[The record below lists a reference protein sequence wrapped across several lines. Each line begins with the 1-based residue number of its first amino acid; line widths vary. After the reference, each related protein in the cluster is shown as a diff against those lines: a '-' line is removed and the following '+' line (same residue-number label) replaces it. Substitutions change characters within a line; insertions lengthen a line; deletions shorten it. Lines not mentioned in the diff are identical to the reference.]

1 MKHVSTLIGL
11 LLAGVAAIVA
21 ILSGIF
27 TVSQLRATSSAN
39 IEQMEARM
47 RADFDSAIKEQVET
61 AATMLSDIYAQQSTG
76 TLDPDKAKLL
86 AASTLRK
93 ARYGKDG
100 YFWADTPE
108 GVNVVLLGRDAEGKS
123 RLDAQDARG
132 NRFVQNILRAGKQPG
147 GGFTNYW
154 FPKKDAKDASPKRS
168 YSLLVPGFQWI
179 IGTGLYIDSID
190 ASIEAERRT
199 ADEKLSSQLRTIAF
213 AEVLL
218 LVALG
223 FIGRAIGERISKPIL
238 EAVTVVDAMA
248 KGKLTRNSHMTGIE
262 RRDELGQLTRALAAM
277 QEKLVT
283 MIENIATAADALL
296 RGAEQ
301 IAGAASQ
308 VSDGTSVQ
316 ASSVEELSSTTEQV
330 GATIARTS
338 DNAKH
343 TERLAQGAA
352 LDVEKGSEAVESAV
366 TLVGAITEKTSIIS
380 DISRQTNML
389 AINAAIEAAR
399 AGDSGKGFAV
409 VASEVRRLAERSR
422 QAAAEISD
430 DSARTRSSADSAK
443 TMLLALVPQIRKT
456 AELIQEVSAA
466 SAEQSIG
473 AKQIG
478 EAINQLDRVVQ
489 QNAAAAEELA
499 AISAD
504 FKEKAEELN
513 HAVAF
518 FSIQ

>member
-1 MKHVSTLIGL
+1 
-11 LLAGVAAIVA
+11 
-21 ILSGIF
+21 
-27 TVSQLRATSSAN
+27 
-39 IEQMEARM
+39 
-47 RADFDSAIKEQVET
+47 
-61 AATMLSDIYAQQSTG
+61 
-76 TLDPDKAKLL
+76 
-86 AASTLRK
+86 
-93 ARYGKDG
+93 
-100 YFWADTPE
+100 
-108 GVNVVLLGRDAEGKS
+108 
-123 RLDAQDARG
+123 
-132 NRFVQNILRAGKQPG
+132 
-147 GGFTNYW
+147 
-154 FPKKDAKDASPKRS
+154 
-168 YSLLVPGFQWI
+168 
-179 IGTGLYIDSID
+179 
-190 ASIEAERRT
+190 
-199 ADEKLSSQLRTIAF
+199 
-213 AEVLL
+213 
-218 LVALG
+218 
-223 FIGRAIGERISKPIL
+223 
-238 EAVTVVDAMA
+238 
-248 KGKLTRNSHMTGIE
+248 
-262 RRDELGQLTRALAAM
+262 M